1 MQLGALEIDFISDGQ
16 VSVDAGG
23 PFGLVPRVLF
33 SASHPPDAHN
43 RIPMAL
49 HCLLIRGA
57 GRTILVDTGMGT
69 KLTPK
74 LISHWGLERNHGDL
88 VAGLAA
94 LGIAPEDVD
103 TVINSHLH
111 GDHCGGN
118 TRLDGET
125 PLPTFPN
132 ARYWVQRIEWAD
144 ACHPDARTRS
154 TYDPRNFEPLM
165 RTGQLKLLH
174 GDTQVMDGVRCVV
187 TPGHT
192 SGHQCVVLESDGQSA
207 LFVADMATYAIQ
219 MAHTAWVTAY
229 DVHPLETIATKERW
243 QRWALVRNA
252 QLLMQHDPI
261 TLIGRLRKESGRYEI
276 ETVLEANAA

>member
-1 MQLGALEIDFISDGQ
+1 MQLGDLEIHFISDGL

-23 PFGLVPRVLF
+23 PFGLVPRALF
-33 SASHPPDAHN
+33 SASHPPDAQN

-49 HCLLIRGA
+49 HCLLIRGS
-57 GRTILVDTGMGT
+57 GRTILIDTGIGT

-74 LISHWGLERNHGDL
+74 LISHWGLERPQGDL
-88 VAGLAA
+88 IAGLAA

-103 TVINSHLH
+103 IVINSHLH

-118 TRLDGET
+118 TRLIEGN
-125 PLPTFPN
+125 PSPTFPQ
-132 ARYWVQRIEWAD
+132 AGYWVQRIDWAD

-192 SGHQCVVLESDGQSA
+192 SGHQCVVLESQGQSA
-207 LFVADMATYAIQ
+207 LFVADMATYATQ
-219 MAHTAWVTAY
+219 MARTAWVTAY
-229 DVHPLETIATKERW
+229 DAHPLETIATKKRW
-243 QRWALVRNA
+243 QRWVLERNA
-252 QLLMQHDPI
+252 LLLLQHDPK
-261 TLIGRLRKESGRYEI
+261 TLIGRLRQASGRYEI
-276 ETVLEANAA
+276 ETVLEVNAA